1 VKDPLSELVLRC
13 QRGETAAFGELVEE
27 TQDRVYSLAYNVL
40 SNRQEAEDLTQEI
53 YLRVWRALPG
63 FRGEAKFTTWL
74 YRISVNACLNRRRQL
89 RSRLRIVDD
98 AKALERVTASLGD
111 PVATTIHHEG
121 KEALWERVK
130 RLPKKYALVINL
142 FYQQQLSYKEIADT
156 LSLPLG
162 TVKAHLNRA
171 RHALAKSLRPEQ
183 EVRDACL

>member
-1 VKDPLSELVLRC
+1 VKDPLAELVARC
-13 QRGETAAFGELVEE
+13 QKGDKAAFGELVEE

-40 SNRQEAEDLTQEI
+40 SNRQEAEDMTQEV
-53 YLRVWRALPG
+53 YLRVWRALPS

-74 YRISVNACLNRRRQL
+74 HRIAVNACLNRRRQL

-98 AKALERVTASLGD
+98 AEALERVTASLGD
-111 PVATTIHHEG
+111 PVAATIHREG
-121 KEALWERVK
+121 KESLWKTVT
-130 RLPKKYALVINL
+130 RLPEKYSLVVNL

-171 RHALAKSLRPEQ
+171 RQALAKSLRPEQ
-183 EVRDACL
+183 EIKDASM